1 MVRDG
6 ESGDVMTEVLATFLR
21 VPVRQLVMCVRNL
34 PAFAPSGPRR
44 AWGLVENRAALL
56 RVVAPPALL
65 RAADLPPQMTATT
78 HCNGKTQ
85 RVPRRPPGTRPAGLG
100 RAQRVGAP

>member
-34 PAFAPSGPRR
+34 PTFALSGLRR

-56 RVVAPPALL
+56 RVVAPLALL
-65 RAADLPPQMTATT
+65 RAVYLPPQMTATE
-78 HCNGKTQ
+78 
-85 RVPRRPPGTRPAGLG
+85 PGRPAGPACWSPLG
-100 RAQRVGAP
+100 LSLCWRISDTLH